1 LKDIFRFRILGL
13 AFVSLLL
20 YGLTDNMR
28 GPLYPDLLREFS
40 LSNLRGSLFFSVCSV
55 FSFMGG
61 LSTPFWLKRI
71 EALWSLRLATFLCFL
86 SMLALS
92 QAKSFEAM
100 IYFIIPVFG
109 FSLGLMGVLENYLV
123 VRASPPHLKSKL
135 LSGLHSMYGLSSLV
149 AASSVVG
156 IAGLLKAFSFPI
168 VLWRACFIFSA
179 LACLLFLIA
188 TFVLHVPKS
197 FIHQLNP
204 ANDGQMPITGTL
216 KNNSL
221 KAWIFGLVVSSY
233 TLMEVLISSRLSLFY
248 QRLEGASVEAAAAW
262 VMAFFVFLLA
272 SRMLFS
278 VWTPTISVTKLIPAC
293 LLISTVFLVL
303 GILFYSPLISVAGFF
318 MGPTYPLLIV
328 KVGRDFQRNLSVV
341 LSRGIAMSSLFLV
354 AMNFMVGAA
363 TDIWGLKTAFLIA
376 PAFGVLAMVLLS
388 IESLKKVST

>member
-1 LKDIFRFRILGL
+1 
-13 AFVSLLL
+13 
-20 YGLTDNMR
+20 
-28 GPLYPDLLREFS
+28 
-40 LSNLRGSLFFSVCSV
+40 
-55 FSFMGG
+55 
-61 LSTPFWLKRI
+61 
-71 EALWSLRLATFLCFL
+71 
-86 SMLALS
+86 
-92 QAKSFEAM
+92 
-100 IYFIIPVFG
+100 
-109 FSLGLMGVLENYLV
+109 
-123 VRASPPHLKSKL
+123 
-135 LSGLHSMYGLSSLV
+135 
-149 AASSVVG
+149 
-156 IAGLLKAFSFPI
+156 
-168 VLWRACFIFSA
+168 
-179 LACLLFLIA
+179 
-188 TFVLHVPKS
+188 
-197 FIHQLNP
+197 
-204 ANDGQMPITGTL
+204 
-216 KNNSL
+216 
-221 KAWIFGLVVSSY
+221 VSSY

-272 SRMLFS
+272 SRILFS